1 MFVTQRVPSIVYI
14 AWGKICILALISFK
28 RGSLSSLGSLHV
40 VNISADW
47 NSAFLSREDWTKLDI
62 SDTILN
68 KSSFTK
74 FPKQQGTILSWETVE
89 TTTGI
94 FHNKGIKKK
103 IYIYI
108 YTYDFLAHNIN
119 TIVRFFAYEN
129 IVIGRSAYSLSAWVV
144 KYILVCLINRIAYE
158 IRKFIRK
165 PFVIREKNIL
175 CYYAESYP

>member
-47 NSAFLSREDWTKLDI
+47 NSAFLSREDWKKLDI
-62 SDTILN
+62 SDTILI

-89 TTTGI
+89 TTMGI
-94 FHNKGIKKK
+94 FLNTGIKKK
-103 IYIYI
+103 KKNIYI
-108 YTYDFLAHNIN
+108 YDFLAHNIN
-119 TIVRFFAYEN
+119 TIVWFFAYEN
-129 IVIGRSAYSLSAWVV
+129 IDIGRSAYSLSAWVV
-144 KYILVCLINRIAYE
+144 KYILVCLINRIVYE

>member
-14 AWGKICILALISFK
+14 PWGKICILALISFK

-94 FHNKGIKKK
+94 FLNKGIKKK
-103 IYIYI
+103 YIYIYI
-108 YTYDFLAHNIN
+108 YDFLAHNIN
-119 TIVRFFAYEN
+119 TIVWFFAYEN

>member
-47 NSAFLSREDWTKLDI
+47 NSAFLSREDWKKLDI
-62 SDTILN
+62 SDTILI

-89 TTTGI
+89 TTMGI
-94 FHNKGIKKK
+94 FLNKGIKKK
-103 IYIYI
+103 YIYI
-108 YTYDFLAHNIN
+108 YDFLAHNIN
-119 TIVRFFAYEN
+119 TIVWFFAYEN
-129 IVIGRSAYSLSAWVV
+129 IDIGRSAYSLSAWVV
-144 KYILVCLINRIAYE
+144 KCIFVCLINRIVYE